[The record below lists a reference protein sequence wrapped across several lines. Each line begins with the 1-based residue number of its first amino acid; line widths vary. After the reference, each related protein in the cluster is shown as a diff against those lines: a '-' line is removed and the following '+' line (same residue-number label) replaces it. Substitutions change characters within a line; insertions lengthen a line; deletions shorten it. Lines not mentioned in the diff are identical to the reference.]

1 MEKWSYTKFGGGS
14 GGGCGG
20 HTYQLSCWIMVT
32 GDICDGVANG
42 NNRWHK
48 TRSSKPVFD
57 ENGVR
62 NGWKKILVLYKA
74 PKKVG
79 GKPERE
85 NWAMHQYHLGVKEDE
100 TNGEFLVC
108 KVFYQSPSKK
118 NGKS

>member
-1 MEKWSYTKFGGGS
+1 MDGS
-14 GGGCGG
+14 CLHFFNRVLNAYDTGKRKRRR
-20 HTYQLSCWIMVT
+20 IIAT

-42 NNRWHK
+42 NSRWHK
-48 TRSSKPVFD
+48 TGSSKPVFD
-57 ENGVR
+57 ENGAR
-62 NGWKKILVLYKA
+62 KGWKKILVLYKA
-74 PKKVG
+74 PKEVG

-85 NWAMHQYHLGVKEDE
+85 NWVMHQYHLGVKEDE

>member
-1 MEKWSYTKFGGGS
+1 MA
-14 GGGCGG
+14 
-20 HTYQLSCWIMVT
+20 T

-42 NNRWHK
+42 NNWWHK

-118 NGKS
+118 NGKSKTDVVVESDASVAKIDPRTPMTDLP